1 MSMKSPTIRLEGPNI
16 FVCSRMDRGLARFNK
31 NEGVSCGEVIYLEA
45 PLCVGAYKLLLS
57 LLPSRVNWTSAQRI
71 GVPSAVVLYDGGA
84 ESGAWR
90 AMSGAS
96 LVPCSSSVGAR
107 LKLARADE
115 LVLARLELARL
126 ELARAGELVLARL
139 ELP

>member
-1 MSMKSPTIRLEGPNI
+1 M
-16 FVCSRMDRGLARFNK
+16 
-31 NEGVSCGEVIYLEA
+31 
-45 PLCVGAYKLLLS
+45 
-57 LLPSRVNWTSAQRI
+57 
-71 GVPSAVVLYDGGA
+71 LYDGGA

-107 LKLARADE
+107 L
-115 LVLARLELARL
+115 

-139 ELP
+139 ERRELAQRKALSGSALR